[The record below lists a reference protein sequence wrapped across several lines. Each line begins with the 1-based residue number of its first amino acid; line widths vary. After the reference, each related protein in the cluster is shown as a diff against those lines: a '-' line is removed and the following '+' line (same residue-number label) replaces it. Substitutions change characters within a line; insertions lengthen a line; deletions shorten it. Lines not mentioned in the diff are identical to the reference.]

1 MKKFLTATVAA
12 AVMSVFIG
20 GAQAADYDQAIQE
33 LVVSGYVEKW
43 TGYSFVSGAE
53 NNTNPVR
60 DGYFASGT
68 SGRLS
73 LPLGSNLSMQMDAG
87 IEYTENSFKSDNN
100 DVFQH
105 SGYVGAHLAYRDPN
119 SFALGAFGSFG
130 TGYANETRHDF
141 YALGGEAQIY
151 LNDITLYVQAGY
163 LDGNDTT
170 QPGRHTNAFHDA
182 IFVRGVARW
191 FLTPNSRLQGEF
203 AYASGHQDRFTV
215 HDMDIMEWGVRYD
228 TMIAGLPL
236 VGDTNVFVGYRG
248 ARFDNDGC
256 GNGCDDGRYTDHTIM
271 VGATY
276 AFGGNT
282 MQEFDRVGATFDLPN
297 FGRWVA
303 SGQSVD

>member
-1 MKKFLTATVAA
+1 M
-12 AVMSVFIG
+12 
-20 GAQAADYDQAIQE
+20 
-33 LVVSGYVEKW
+33 SGYVEKW

-53 NNTNPVR
+53 NTADPDR

-87 IEYTENSFKSDNN
+87 IEYTENSFKPNN
-100 DVFQH
+100 DDVFQH

-130 TGYANETRHDF
+130 TGHADETRNDF

-163 LDGNDTT
+163 LDGEAAD
-170 QPGRHTNAFHDA
+170 QAGRHTDAFHDA
-182 IFVRGVARW
+182 IFARGVARW

-203 AYASGHQDRFTV
+203 AYASGHQDTGNAF
-215 HDMDIMEWGVRYD
+215 DMDIIEWGVRYD

-248 ARFDNDGC
+248 AHFENDDDLG
-256 GNGCDDGRYTDHTIM
+256 GTDDGRYTDHTIM

-276 AFGGNT
+276 AFGGST

-303 SGQSVD
+303 SGQNVD